1 MRNLKSF
8 LTAPSSTYECG
19 LHQWWWISRVKEEVA
34 VAEVKLSIIL
44 SGSVY
49 PYFREQPVVEWEHG
63 ESRTWGIVERWCLV
77 YWRCLLFMMLFIPIP
92 YKYITPEEYSVSAP
106 PDTPARDDTVIRKL
120 SQFWPDGPGN
130 FYTVNNHVYLLSR
143 EIRSQSVEVSGFC
156 DGVNPFWAQI
166 WRNHSRWSSNLS
178 CFTRNFA
185 PFEYFSSILD
195 I

>member
-1 MRNLKSF
+1 MCWITPSLPF
-8 LTAPSSTYECG
+8 SSTSPSLPLRRLV
-19 LHQWWWISRVKEEVA
+19 LHTS
-34 VAEVKLSIIL
+34 LS
-44 SGSVY
+44 
-49 PYFREQPVVEWEHG
+49 
-63 ESRTWGIVERWCLV
+63 ESHPRLNLHVQQNHSLAKPRPNSLNLGR
-77 YWRCLLFMMLFIPIP
+77 
-92 YKYITPEEYSVSAP
+92 YSVLAP
-106 PDTPARDDTVIRKL
+106 PDTPAWDDTVIRKL

-143 EIRSQSVEVSGFC
+143 EIRSQLVEVSGFC